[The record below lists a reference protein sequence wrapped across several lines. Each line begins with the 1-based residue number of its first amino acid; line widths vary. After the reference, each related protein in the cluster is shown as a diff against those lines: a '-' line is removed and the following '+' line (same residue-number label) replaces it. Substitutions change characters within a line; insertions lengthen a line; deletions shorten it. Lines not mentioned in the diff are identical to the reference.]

1 MLCRSNRQTIWTSL
15 ETCFAASPPAHEYY
29 KSIRRHPECQHQHQQ
44 QRIGS
49 PSYPFSTAWDSRSSR
64 KINLPPCQREPASL
78 LFAVLVHSTEAG
90 DFPRCH
96 NKTLAAAKA
105 GSKRAL
111 RGGGESEQPTPMQL
125 SSSLNQCHSSSPPQ
139 PLCLPLLSRS
149 LLLWHHRFL
158 FGPAHSCTRC
168 QLAGCFAPPPPNPP
182 RCLQRIP
189 SLSPYSCNHILKAAT
204 VTGLTYWML
213 CYGKLFFVFL
223 GWTNLFVLHV

>member
-125 SSSLNQCHSSSPPQ
+125 SSSLNQCLSPPTT
-139 PLCLPLLSRS
+139 LPS
-149 LLLWHHRFL
+149 
-158 FGPAHSCTRC
+158 
-168 QLAGCFAPPPPNPP
+168 
-182 RCLQRIP
+182 P
-189 SLSPYSCNHILKAAT
+189 SLSLTFAMTSSFPVWPSPLLYTLSACRLLRTPSAQPPT
-204 VTGLTYWML
+204 VSSENSFPLP
-213 CYGKLFFVFL
+213 LFL
-223 GWTNLFVLHV
+223 